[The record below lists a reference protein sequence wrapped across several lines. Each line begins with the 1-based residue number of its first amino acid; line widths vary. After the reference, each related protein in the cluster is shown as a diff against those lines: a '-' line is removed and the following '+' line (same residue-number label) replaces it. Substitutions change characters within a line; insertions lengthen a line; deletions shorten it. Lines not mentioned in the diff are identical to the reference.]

1 MSRLKKQMA
10 ILVELISIRHLR
22 YLLILSLVFLS
33 ACQPDNRT
41 VRSSLVADGALASG
55 FQRAGGPTPLSF
67 PEDHGA
73 NPDYQTEWWYYT
85 GNLETATGRHF
96 GYQLT
101 FFRRALLPAAE
112 RTSRESAW
120 ATDQV
125 YMGHFALTDV
135 DGREFKAF
143 ERFARGAAGL
153 AGVETAPFA
162 VWLEDWQVAETEP
175 GVYTLVA
182 SQDGLGLELTL
193 TDAKGPILQGDQG
206 YSQKGP
212 EPGNASYYYSLTRL
226 LSSGMVQLNGES
238 FQVSGESWMDHEYS
252 TSALSQGQIGWD
264 WFSIQL
270 DDGSELMVYQ
280 IRREDGSIDTFSSG
294 SWIAANGTVTRLG
307 QEDFR
312 IEVHDTWHSPRSD
325 ATYPSRWTI
334 NVPQLE
340 LSLSLE
346 PFLPDQELSV
356 SYAYWEGAVRVVG
369 SRAGQQLTGHG
380 YVEMTGYAGSMQG
393 QF

>member
-1 MSRLKKQMA
+1 MSRLNKQIA
-10 ILVELISIRHLR
+10 LLVESRSIRHLK
-22 YLLILSLVFLS
+22 YLLILGLVFLF

-41 VRSSLVADGALASG
+41 VRSSLVADGAPTSG
-55 FQRAGGPTPLSF
+55 FLRADGPAPLSF

-73 NPDYQTEWWYYT
+73 HPDYQTEWWYYT
-85 GNLETATGRHF
+85 GNLETTTGRHF

-112 RTSRESAW
+112 RTSRESDW

-270 DDGSELMVYQ
+270 DDGSELMVFQ
-280 IRREDGSIDTFSSG
+280 GRREDGSIDAFSSG
-294 SWIAANGTVTRLG
+294 SWIAANGTVTRLR

-312 IEVHDTWHSPRSD
+312 IEVHDTWHSPRSG

-334 NVPQLE
+334 SVPQLE

-356 SYAYWEGAVRVVG
+356 SYAYWEGAVQVVG
-369 SRAGQQLTGHG
+369 SRAGQQVAGHG